1 MKTNDRSGNLIKFII
16 YLVVVILINVAGYTL
31 FFRLDLTSNS
41 AFSISDISKK
51 AVSTL
56 EEPLTI
62 SVFFTKNLP
71 SPYNGVEKYLHD
83 LLEEYALSG
92 NRHFNYRFYDVNTQE
107 GGLDAEIKKNQEL
120 AESYGIRPMQIQ
132 VLDQDEFKFKMAYMG
147 LVIMHGDLV
156 ERIPA
161 ISSTDR
167 LEYKLT
173 TAIQKLNNKISSFQ
187 KLKENIKVK
196 LFLSSSLEKIA
207 PFIGVETFSGI
218 PAKVSE
224 IIEKLKGKSFGKLEY
239 LMLDPSTDPTI
250 EEQIKKYKVMTMEWP
265 EIPEKSVAA
274 GRGSIDIFVEY
285 KGNALEIPLLERFQ
299 IPGIGTQ
306 QMNTIYQLVDMAEV
320 EDAIQKSMESLI
332 DINESLGYLS
342 DHRCVNLWGR
352 DNMPGMPSQGS
363 ISRFNEMASQT
374 YTMKEVKLTDSDIL
388 NGLSCL
394 IITSPKEPFTDYEL
408 FRIDQFLMQGKSIA
422 LFMDSF
428 EEIPSQ
434 QGGEQYKP
442 IDTGLEKLLNHWG
455 INIEKS
461 IVLDQDCYKAELPA
475 EYGGGEQP
483 LYYVSQIRDEF
494 INKKLPF
501 IKDIRGLLVQK
512 SSPVV
517 LDEKLIREKGLTIHK
532 LFSSSEKSWEMQEP
546 INLNPMM
553 IRPPLPDTPLKSI
566 PLAYTIE
573 GSFASYFADKPAPE
587 AVMKNEKGKEEDAPK
602 EDGKEKEEGGTKT
615 KKEEK
620 PAIDASMVK
629 SEEKKINKGKPGK
642 IFIAG
647 TSYLLDNS
655 VISPEGSNVNSIFVM
670 NLLDYLN
677 GKEALAVMRSK
688 TGTLNP
694 LASVTPWAKSGMKV
708 FNIIG
713 LPVIVVLFG
722 LFIWLLRHRRKL
734 AIQDAFRKTAN
745 MELNE

>member
-1 MKTNDRSGNLIKFII
+1 MKANERSGNLFKFFI
-16 YLVVVILINVAGYTL
+16 YLVVVILINVAGFTL
-31 FFRLDLTSNS
+31 FFRLDLTSNR
-41 AFSISDISKK
+41 AFSISEVSKK

-62 SVFFTKNLP
+62 YVFFTENLP
-71 SPYNGVEKYLHD
+71 APYNSVEKYLHD

-92 NRHFNYRFYDVNTQE
+92 NRYFNYRFYDVSTQE
-107 GGLDAEIKKNQEL
+107 GGLDEEVRKNQEL
-120 AESYGIRPMQIQ
+120 AESYGIRPVQIQ

-167 LEYKLT
+167 LEYRLT
-173 TAIQKLNNKISSFQ
+173 TTIQKLNNKISSFQ
-187 KLKENIKVK
+187 KLEENIKVK

-218 PAKVSE
+218 PEKVSE
-224 IIEKLKGKSFGKLEY
+224 TIEKLKVKTFGKLEY
-239 LMLDPSTDPTI
+239 VMLDPSTDPSI
-250 EEQIKKYKVMTMEWP
+250 EEQVKKYDVMTMEWP
-265 EIPEKSVAA
+265 ELPEKSVSA
-274 GRGSIDIFVEY
+274 GKGSIGIFVEY

-299 IPGIGTQ
+299 IPFIGGE
-306 QMNTIYQLVDMAEV
+306 QMNTLYQLVDMTDVEEV
-320 EDAIQKSMESLI
+320 IQKSIESLI
-332 DINESLGYLS
+332 DINENLGYLA
-342 DHRCVNLWGR
+342 DHGSINLWGR
-352 DNMPGMPSQGS
+352 DFNMPGMPSQGS
-363 ISRFNEMASQT
+363 VSRFNEMASAT
-374 YTMKEVKLTDSDIL
+374 YSVKEVKLTDRDIL
-388 NGLSCL
+388 NGLNC
-394 IITSPKEPFTDYEL
+394 IIIASPKEPFTDYEL

-428 EEIPSQ
+428 EELPSQ
-434 QGGEQYKP
+434 QGGGGQYRP

-483 LYYVSQIRDEF
+483 LYYVSQVNDEM

-517 LDEKLIREKGLTIHK
+517 LDEKLISEKGLTIHK
-532 LFSSSEKSWEMQEP
+532 LFSSSEKSWEMKET

-553 IRPPLPDTPLKSI
+553 ISPPSPDTPLKSI

-573 GSFASYFADKPAPE
+573 GAFTSYFADKPVPE
-587 AVMKNEKGKEEDAPK
+587 AVMKD
-602 EDGKEKEEGGTKT
+602 EKEGEDDTPEDEGAAKT
-615 KKEEK
+615 KAEEK
-620 PAIDASMVK
+620 PAIDAGMVK
-629 SEEKKINKGKPGK
+629 SEEKKIEKGRPGK
-642 IFIAG
+642 LFIAG

-655 VISPEGSNVNSIFVM
+655 VISPDGGNVNSIFIM
-670 NLLDYLN
+670 NLIDYLN
-677 GKEALAVMRSK
+677 GREETAVMRSK
-688 TGTLNP
+688 TGSLNP
-694 LASVTPWAKSGMKV
+694 LARITPWAKSGIKF

-713 LPVIVVLFG
+713 LPVIVALFG
-722 LFIWLLRHRRKL
+722 LFIWGLRHRRKL
-734 AIQDAFRKTAN
+734 AIQDAFKRPVN
-745 MELNE
+745 MELKE

>member
-1 MKTNDRSGNLIKFII
+1 MKANERSGNLVKFFI
-16 YLVVVILINVAGYTL
+16 YLVVVILINVAGFTL
-31 FFRLDLTSNS
+31 FFRLDMTSNK
-41 AFSISDISKK
+41 AFSLSDVSKK

-56 EEPLTI
+56 KEPLTI
-62 SVFFTKNLP
+62 YVFFTKNLP
-71 SPYNGVEKYLHD
+71 APYNSVEKYLHD

-92 NRHFNYRFYDVNTQE
+92 NKYFNYRFYDVSTQE
-107 GGLDAEIKKNQEL
+107 GALDKEIRKNQEL

-132 VLDQDEFKFKMAYMG
+132 VLEQDEFKFKMAYMG

-173 TAIQKLNNKISSFQ
+173 TTIQKLNNKISSFQ
-187 KLKENIKVK
+187 KLDGNIKVK
-196 LFLSSSLEKIA
+196 LFLSSSLDKIA
-207 PFIGVETFSGI
+207 PFIGVESFSGI

-239 LMLDPSTDPTI
+239 LMLDPSTDPSI
-250 EEQIKKYKVMTMEWP
+250 NEQVKKYKVMTMEWP
-265 EIPEKSVAA
+265 DLPEKSVAA
-274 GRGSIDIFVEY
+274 GKGSIGIFVEY
-285 KGNALEIPLLERFQ
+285 KDNALEIPLLQRFQ
-299 IPGIGTQ
+299 IPGLGTQ

-320 EDAIQKSMESLI
+320 EEAIQKSIESLI

-342 DHRCVNLWGR
+342 DHGCINLWGR

-374 YTMKEVKLTDSDIL
+374 YTMKEVKLTDRDIL

-394 IITSPKEPFTDYEL
+394 MITSPKEPFTDYEL

-461 IVLDQDCYKAELPA
+461 IVLDQECYKAELPA

-483 LYYVSQIRDEF
+483 LYYVSQVRDEF

-517 LDEKLIREKGLTIHK
+517 LDEKLMKEKGLTIHK
-532 LFSSSEKSWEMQEP
+532 LFSSSEKSWEMKEP

-553 IRPPLPDTPLKSI
+553 MRSPSSDTPLKSI

-573 GSFASYFADKPAPE
+573 GAFTSYFADKPVPE
-587 AVMKNEKGKEEDAPK
+587 AVMKKEEKGKDEEGAPK
-602 EDGKEKEEGGTKT
+602 EDGKEKI
-615 KKEEK
+615 KKDDK
-620 PAIDASMVK
+620 PAFDAGKVK
-629 SEEKKINKGKPGK
+629 SEEKKIEKGKPGK
-642 IFIAG
+642 IFITG

-655 VISPEGSNVNSIFVM
+655 VISPEGGNVNSIFVL

-677 GKEALAVMRSK
+677 GKEPMAVMRSK
-688 TGTLNP
+688 TGSLNP
-694 LASVTPWAKSGMKV
+694 LAPVTPWAKSAVKF

-713 LPVIVVLFG
+713 LPVIVVMFG
-722 LFIWLLRHRRKL
+722 LFIWFIRHRRKL
-734 AIQDAFRKTAN
+734 AIQDAFKKPVN
-745 MELNE
+745 IELKENLQ